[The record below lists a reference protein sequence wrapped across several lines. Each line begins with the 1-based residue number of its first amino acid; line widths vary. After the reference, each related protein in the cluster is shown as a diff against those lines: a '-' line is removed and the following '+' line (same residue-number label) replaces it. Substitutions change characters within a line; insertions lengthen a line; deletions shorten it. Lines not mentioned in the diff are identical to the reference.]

1 MNQPKHLL
9 RYRRAKIRFI
19 SRLLDHY
26 VHQVQRK
33 HQPIII
39 AVTGTIGKTSA
50 KVAIAQ
56 LLATRNSVYVEC
68 NNYNSDRM
76 IRLNFFGLASPDRSR
91 RLAHWVPILL
101 EVRRRA
107 KNFPYDIV
115 VLEMAESRHASL
127 KKFIA
132 KLRPD
137 IVVVTGVTPV
147 HLAYFKTFDKV
158 VNAVWSL
165 ASLCKTIIYNAD
177 FPELTTLPAA
187 DPECSYGLKNGA
199 TRAVNLRKGKEGK
212 LCATVTNAGGKIEVQ
227 TQLIGTQSV
236 YALAAAVAVAHKL
249 GWKQSAIKSALAA
262 ITPVPGR
269 LQALKGI
276 NDTLLLDDSFN
287 ASPVSMR
294 AAIDTLA
301 TYKGTKIAVLGS
313 MNELADDTQSAHE
326 EVGRYVAGRADY
338 LITIGSVAKKY
349 LVPAALDAGM
359 DKDKVAS
366 FNRANQAGALLR
378 ELAQPNTTFLFK
390 GSQGAIYIEEAI
402 KFVLEE
408 MHDPQLELV
417 RQDRAWK
424 RRKKGHFAEEAM
436 A

>member
-26 VHQVQRK
+26 VHQVQKK
-33 HQPIII
+33 HQPVII

-91 RLAHWVPILL
+91 RLTHWVPILL

-137 IVVVTGVTPV
+137 IAVVTGVTPV
-147 HLAYFKTFDKV
+147 HLAYFKTLDKV
-158 VNAVWSL
+158 VTAVWSL
-165 ASLCKTIIYNAD
+165 ASLCKTVIYNAD
-177 FPELTTLPAA
+177 FSELSALSGA
-187 DPECSYGLKNGA
+187 DPKNSYGLKEGA
-199 TRAVNLRKGKEGK
+199 TRAVNMRKGEAGK
-212 LCATVTNAGGKIEVQ
+212 LSVVVATSGKKIEAQ

-276 NDTLLLDDSFN
+276 HDTLLLDDSFN

-294 AAIDTLA
+294 AAVDTLA
-301 TYKGTKIAVLGS
+301 TYSGKKIAVLGS
-313 MNELADDTQSAHE
+313 MNELADDTQAAHE
-326 EVGRYVAGRADY
+326 EIGRYVVGKVDY
-338 LITIGSVAKKY
+338 LITIGSIAKKH
-349 LVPAALDAGM
+349 LASAALEAGM
-359 DKDKVAS
+359 DEDRVIS
-366 FNRANQAGALLR
+366 FNRANQAGAVLR
-378 ELAQPNTTFLFK
+378 EFARPNATFLFK

-402 KFVLEE
+402 KFVLENP
-408 MHDPQLELV
+408 HDPQVELV

-424 RRKKGHFAEEAM
+424 RRKKGYFAEEAM
-436 A
+436 V